1 MAHELIRFAAHYSM
15 SGFNTDLGKGVRQMS
30 KLGGK
35 NKDSKKAAEKK
46 MKQQLAALQRK
57 NAKKKK

>member
-1 MAHELIRFAAHYSM
+1 MGLQRMTVCRVID
-15 SGFNTDLGKGVRQMS
+15 TDFGKGVKQMS

-46 MKQQLAALQRK
+46 MQQQLAALQRK

>member
-1 MAHELIRFAAHYSM
+1 M
-15 SGFNTDLGKGVRQMS
+15 G

-35 NKDSKKAAEKK
+35 NKDSRKATEKR
-46 MKQQLAALQRK
+46 MKQQLAALARK

>member
-1 MAHELIRFAAHYSM
+1 MQRVTACRVI
-15 SGFNTDLGKGVRQMS
+15 NTDLGKGVRQMS

>member
-1 MAHELIRFAAHYSM
+1 
-15 SGFNTDLGKGVRQMS
+15 MS

-35 NKDSKKAAEKK
+35 NKDSKKATEKR
-46 MKQQLAALQRK
+46 MKQQLAALARK